1 MTLSENGA
9 VATKNVYDDI
19 PRAAA
24 SKVVMQSGRH
34 FAQFTMVG
42 EGNIL
47 FGVIRPGWDVE
58 EEGRAFDVA
67 GHCFYGTHRHGRRY
81 SGQVTRG

>member
-9 VATKNVYDDI
+9 VATKNANDFNFRV
-19 PRAAA
+19 AA
-24 SKVVMQSGRH
+24 SQVAMRSGRH
-34 FAQFTMVG
+34 FAQFTVLNGDDMF
-42 EGNIL
+42 